1 MGIKGEGGGGDTKS
15 KAMFRSVGS
24 GHPRGGVTNFCI
36 IIEKKHSIK
45 IKPLPRNFKL
55 MASVKFR
62 GFDKK
67 LSGRC

>member
-36 IIEKKHSIK
+36 IIEKKAFHKNQTSAKEFQINGINK
-45 IKPLPRNFKL
+45 VQR
-55 MASVKFR
+55 V
-62 GFDKK
+62 
-67 LSGRC
+67 